1 MTRATKR
8 PARRARGSSLV
19 EVLIAIAIL
28 ALMMVG
34 ILQMF
39 SVALVTNYGSAAR
52 TEMTYKAQQVVEN
65 LRLIYFI
72 GETNPAIFTT
82 SGVPATMAATATPL
96 RLPEASTDTAS
107 GLTWAFWGPS
117 GANCVEPS
125 SPYRLAYS
133 VTDGGAFWIVTVTA
147 TPKENPQ
154 APIAGP
160 TPAPGDRTYLGS
172 GSKLK
177 RVDYVAQLP
186 K

>member
-1 MTRATKR
+1 M
-8 PARRARGSSLV
+8 RRARGGARSESGSSLV

-34 ILQMF
+34 VLQMF

-65 LRLIYFI
+65 LRMIYFL
-72 GETNPAIFTT
+72 GQTSPGIFTT
-82 SGVPATMAATATPL
+82 SGVPQTMVATTSPL
-96 RLPEASTDTAS
+96 RLPEASTDTTT
-107 GLTWAFWGPS
+107 LTWAYWGPS
-117 GANCVEPS
+117 GANCVEPN

-147 TPKENPQ
+147 SPKDNPT
-154 APIAGP
+154 APVTGP
-160 TPAPGDRTYLGS
+160 TPVPGGRTYLGS

>member
-1 MTRATKR
+1 MRGRRAR
-8 PARRARGSSLV
+8 SARGSSLV

-34 ILQMF
+34 VLQMF

-65 LRLIYFI
+65 LRMIYFL
-72 GETNPAIFTT
+72 GETNPAVFTA
-82 SGVPATMAATATPL
+82 SGVPATMAAT
-96 RLPEASTDTAS
+96 SV
-107 GLTWAFWGPS
+107 LTWAFWGPS